1 MNQAHLDIL
10 SSDEWA
16 ETLRT
21 EMLPWVLEAGDL
33 GDDVLELGPGPGLT
47 TDLLRPRVTR
57 LTALEIDPVLATALR
72 HRLAG
77 TNVPVVEADATNT
90 GLEAARFSTVVCFSM
105 LHHVPS
111 AALQDLVFREAC
123 RLLRSGGRFLG
134 TDTLDSEATRELHI
148 GDVFVPLRPD
158 LLGARLAAA
167 GFADIAVSTT
177 ERRARFMA
185 TKP

>member
-21 EMLPWVLEAGDL
+21 EIFPWVLEAGDL

-47 TDLLRPRVTR
+47 TDMLKPRVVK

-77 TNVPVVEADATNT
+77 SNVTVVEADATDT
-90 GLEAARFSTVVCFSM
+90 GLEAARFSTVVCFTM

-111 AALQDLVFREAC
+111 AALQDMVFREAW
-123 RLLRSGGRFLG
+123 RLLRSRGRFLG
-134 TDTLDSEATRELHI
+134 TDTLDSEATRELHV
-148 GDVFVPLRPD
+148 GDVFVPVEPD
-158 LLGARLAAA
+158 LLGARLEAA
-167 GFADIAVSTT
+167 GFGDVSVSTT
-177 ERRARFMA
+177 ERRARFIA
-185 TKP
+185 IKP